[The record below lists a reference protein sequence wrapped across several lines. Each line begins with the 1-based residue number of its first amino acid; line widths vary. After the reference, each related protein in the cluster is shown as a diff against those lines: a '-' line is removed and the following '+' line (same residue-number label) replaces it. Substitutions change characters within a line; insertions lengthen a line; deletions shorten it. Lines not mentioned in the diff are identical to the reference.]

1 MESSIWPESV
11 PSNRIQAI
19 QALTEGQEMI
29 NILCEMLLR
38 PKKIDST
45 GPISEDG
52 LVVRIQGMFENTL
65 SIMSSCSSN
74 ESIQL
79 MTSDVH
85 SPCSSDEEKL
95 KYSDIHKTITPA
107 KIKRGR
113 CYKKSKNTWTSTQI
127 TSVLADDGHAWRKY
141 GQKQILNS
149 KHQRSYYRCTYKF
162 DQGCLATKQVQQIQN
177 SPPKY
182 KTIYSGDH
190 TCKNLQRAPAIVL
203 DFPEPRDTSI
213 HLISFENK
221 GYIEN
226 IHAEPN
232 FSSIK
237 QELKEGFPLTGS
249 FRHNEPSFSN
259 NYLSVDY
266 QNTCIS
272 RRPLE
277 QISMT
282 PFGHGGIISSNAY
295 SYTASTDG
303 HGTEVDT
310 SEDLKELMENEVYV
324 PLSSIILTTNPIP
337 DVKGDFATLSR
348 DESHKS
354 TQSHNMSKSE
364 DELSSE
370 PNDDERDSRSK
381 IDKGTDQF
389 SHVGTENTGDAT
401 RDDVGHPDD
410 NTSGRLTIKGSKW
423 VFKAKYKSS
432 GEVERCLFTI
442 VMHKNWPIYQ
452 LDINNAFM
460 YGELVEDVYMSLLE
474 GYFDKADNR
483 DLGKLKYFFGIK
495 VLELNGNLYLTQRN
509 YCLDAL
515 AEFGMLAC
523 TPCGTPLETK
533 ECTAKPKKVYVDSPL
548 TSINNY
554 QKLVGKLI
562 YLTHTRPDISYVVHV
577 LSHYMIAPLQSH
589 LKLAFRVLKYLKN
602 AFGKGIYLVKDKELN
617 LNVFVDFDWA
627 KCKAIRKAVTCYTLC
642 LGKSLI
648 F

>member
-11 PSNRIQAI
+11 PSNNIQAI

-29 NILCEMLLR
+29 NILCEMLFR

-149 KHQRSYYRCTYKF
+149 KHQRNYYRCTYKF
-162 DQGCLATKQVQQIQN
+162 DQGCLATKQVQQIQD

-203 DFPEPRDTSI
+203 DFPEPRDTSL

-232 FSSIK
+232 FPSIK
-237 QELKEGFPLTGS
+237 QELKEGFPLAGS

-303 HGTEVDT
+303 HGIEVDT
-310 SEDLKELMENEVYV
+310 SEDFKELMESKIGLLGARLVFRCSSGLVGMEISCLGFFLGFLELVEGLGLEDLCFVIGFGFGGLFMIDGVCKEYWFIKLSVVDGDKPPKNKESLIGLDEVYV

-354 TQSHNMSKSE
+354 TQSHNMSKSGNGNTAVVARTNQRKNNC
-364 DELSSE
+364 LLVILPILKNTSTNRGSSSNNAISE
-370 PNDDERDSRSK
+370 NKDQCAGSSNSFIDDQYKRLTALISEKSSSSSMLAN
-381 IDKGTDQF
+381 IA
-389 SHVGTENTGDAT
+389 GTENTGDAT

-410 NTSGRLTIKGSKW
+410 NTSAEAYCDNLESAILDEKG
-423 VFKAKYKSS
+423 
-432 GEVERCLFTI
+432 GE
-442 VMHKNWPIYQ
+442 
-452 LDINNAFM
+452 
-460 YGELVEDVYMSLLE
+460 SE
-474 GYFDKADNR
+474 GDD
-483 DLGKLKYFFGIK
+483 
-495 VLELNGNLYLTQRN
+495 
-509 YCLDAL
+509 
-515 AEFGMLAC
+515 
-523 TPCGTPLETK
+523 
-533 ECTAKPKKVYVDSPL
+533 
-548 TSINNY
+548 TSY
-554 QKLVGKLI
+554 
-562 YLTHTRPDISYVVHV
+562 
-577 LSHYMIAPLQSH
+577 
-589 LKLAFRVLKYLKN
+589 
-602 AFGKGIYLVKDKELN
+602 
-617 LNVFVDFDWA
+617 
-627 KCKAIRKAVTCYTLC
+627 
-642 LGKSLI
+642 
-648 F
+648 